1 MDIFDISERV
11 RAKRKELGMSQTR
24 LAERTGLGR
33 VRINQL
39 ETGNAL
45 DMKFSNIVA
54 ILEELGMSVRI
65 VDAPDRRPVFEEIR
79 EEMEN
84 ETPGMD

>member
-1 MDIFDISERV
+1 MDIFDISEQV
-11 RAKRKELGMSQTR
+11 RAKRKELGISQTA

-45 DMKFSNIVA
+45 DMKFSNVMT
-54 ILEELGMSVRI
+54 ILEELGLSMRVI
-65 VDAPDRRPVFEEIR
+65 DAPSSRPVFEEIR
-79 EEMEN
+79 EEIED
-84 ETPGMD
+84 ETPSLG